1 MRQNVSQKILLDQG
15 NVLLSFTINGN
26 FLLNLQGHSDL
37 QEFLFEPSAEKKREK
52 KKVRPEWQLL
62 CALAFTDPLSEAS

>member
-26 FLLNLQGHSDL
+26 LHLNLQGHSDL
-37 QEFLFEPSAEKKREK
+37 QEFFFEPSAEKREK
-52 KKVRPEWQLL
+52 KQVRPEWQLR
-62 CALAFTDPLSEAS
+62 ALAFTDPLSEAS